1 MNSYISKGK
10 LVWSSP
16 KIQTQ
21 MGAKDA
27 LVQIGNLGC
36 GLPDTLAFYSPQAAP
51 RLTVSASRT
60 AVSSPAP
67 LASPFLRRAVESGR
81 AHPRRLQELE
91 AGFKATCAYQPR
103 VIKQNRGSAGE
114 GIWLCWL
121 VDKNKQMVP
130 FEQYPSKAYIGPGKG
145 TLLKVMC
152 DGFV

>member
-1 MNSYISKGK
+1 M
-10 LVWSSP
+10 
-16 KIQTQ
+16 
-21 MGAKDA
+21 
-27 LVQIGNLGC
+27 
-36 GLPDTLAFYSPQAAP
+36 
-51 RLTVSASRT
+51 
-60 AVSSPAP
+60 
-67 LASPFLRRAVESGR
+67 
-81 AHPRRLQELE
+81 QELE

-114 GIWLCWL
+114 GILLCWL